1 MNLTPNDATMK
12 TLLLSTWLLGLL
24 FIAGCSGGG
33 ETTPPSSAE
42 GESSVSENMSEEEL
56 KSESE
61 LAKPE

>member
-1 MNLTPNDATMK
+1 MK